1 MSDEERLQSLI
12 VEIRILETYYNELEN
27 RESIAGRAIV
37 EGRAALDTLKAL
49 GTDTSSEA
57 LVPIGGGFFIKSTT
71 PPIDKLV
78 VTVGA
83 DVAVEKTKD
92 DAIRFMEERLGQLEQ
107 AVSTL
112 ETQKS
117 ELARRIEAGRLG
129 ISKIAEQQQR

>member
-71 PPIDKLV
+71 PPIDTLV